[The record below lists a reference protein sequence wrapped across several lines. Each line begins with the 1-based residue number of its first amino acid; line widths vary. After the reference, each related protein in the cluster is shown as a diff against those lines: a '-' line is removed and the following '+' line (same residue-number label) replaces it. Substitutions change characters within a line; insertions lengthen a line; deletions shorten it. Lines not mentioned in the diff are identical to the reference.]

1 MLSRLFTMFSAVFY
15 HVYRSVCD
23 EGMLSRGMAATTL
36 VRRVT
41 GEDLRSAFP
50 GSTAV
55 PLRRHPRPFTPTR
68 TFRRSRRSV
77 SRSLRARPP
86 CVSAPQPGE
95 RRGGVALG
103 GTIPRTKH
111 EASGTWPS
119 RPSPPCRCG
128 IWQPLVPQLSRPPAE
143 RTIPQNVNLAAKQGS

>member
-41 GEDLRSAFP
+41 GKDFRSAFP

-68 TFRRSRRSV
+68 TFRRSRRCHAASGLA
-77 SRSLRARPP
+77 LRACRPR
-86 CVSAPQPGE
+86 QPGE

-103 GTIPRTKH
+103 GTIHRTKH